1 MTWIIEGVKG
11 KTQGEVREAVE
22 PVFKDIMEGKLSA
35 SQFSLNR
42 QMQECLGRDRAQR
55 WMESGGEYLS
65 EAEIASSGF
74 SIITSGVIHSEVIKG
89 YESAYSKG
97 ADMVVETIKSKRKT
111 ENIPGFTA
119 TEGLRKV
126 NEAMPYEDS
135 SFTDKYVTVTHEKY
149 GRIVSVTAESVQ
161 YDETGTILMIARQLG
176 MKAADLKAR
185 LILEGVIDKNSTV
198 YQPSGTAEALYS
210 DSART
215 GQDYANKTTGLGA
228 ISAANLETVL
238 AKLKMMKDDASPSD
252 AENSSYIGIRPDR
265 MVLVCHPA
273 LAVDAKTLRN
283 SMSGLPG
290 TANNDYNWVPDMV
303 SYQIVENP
311 YISTSTTWYIGDFQ
325 RQFVWSEV
333 WPIETHVGAEDSDVA
348 FNRDCAMRYKVRFMG
363 NVAALDYR
371 FVHECT
377 A

>member
-1 MTWIIEGVKG
+1 MTWIIEGVQG
-11 KTQGEVREAVE
+11 KTQHEVKEAADA
-22 PVFKDIMEGKLSA
+22 VFKDIKEGKLSA
-35 SQFSLNR
+35 SQFSMNR

-55 WMESGGEYLS
+55 WMESGGEYVT
-65 EAEIASSGF
+65 EGEIASSGF

-89 YESAYSKG
+89 YESAYNQG
-97 ADMVVETIKSKRKT
+97 ADKVVETITSKRKT

-135 SFTDKYVTVTHEKY
+135 SFSDKYVTVTHEKY
-149 GRIVSVTAESVQ
+149 GRIISVTAEAVQ
-161 YDETGTILMIARQLG
+161 FDETGKILMTANRLG

-198 YQPSGTAEALYS
+198 YQPSGTAEALYN

-238 AKLKMMKDDASPSD
+238 AKLKMMKDDPNPSD
-252 AENSSYIGIRPDR
+252 AENPSYIGIRPDR
-265 MVLVCHPA
+265 MILMCHPS
-273 LAVDAKTLRN
+273 LTVDAWTLRN
-283 SMSGLPG
+283 STGVPG
-290 TANNDYNWVPDMV
+290 TANNDANYVPDMV
-303 SYQIVENP
+303 PYQVVDNP
-311 YISTSTTWYIGDFQ
+311 YIGTSTTWYIGDFQ

-333 WPIETHVGAEDSDVA
+333 WPIETHVGSEDSDAA